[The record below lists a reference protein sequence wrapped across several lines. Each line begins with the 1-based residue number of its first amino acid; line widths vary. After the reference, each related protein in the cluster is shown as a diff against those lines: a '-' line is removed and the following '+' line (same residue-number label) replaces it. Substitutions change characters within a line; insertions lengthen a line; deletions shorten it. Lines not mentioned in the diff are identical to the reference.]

1 MELIRRLSPRS
12 STHPGYV
19 ATIGGYDGLHLG
31 HRELLRRTSARAGAT
46 GTQSL
51 MVTFEPLPREFFVP
65 TEPPPRLTNL
75 RERYRLLSG
84 SGLDCLCTLAF
95 TQRLRELGAA
105 QFAGLLRQAG
115 VRAVV
120 IGHDFK
126 AGRDGEAT
134 TQWLQAEGP
143 RFGFDVEVVEPV
155 RIDGERVGSRLV
167 REALGAGRLDAAARM
182 LGRRY
187 AMIGRV
193 QRGEQLGRTLGY
205 PTANLRLAR
214 RRSPVQGIFAVRV
227 RGIRD
232 DAAGRR
238 GLPGVAS
245 LGTRPTVNGTV
256 PLLETHVFDFAG
268 DLYGRE
274 IEVAFVAKLRDER
287 RFDSVEA
294 MVAQIH
300 RDADEARAVLE
311 QDRLTDGVKRDG
323 CD

>member
-1 MELIRRLSPRS
+1 MELIRRLDPC
-12 STHPGYV
+12 STAQPGYV

-31 HRELLRRTSARAGAT
+31 HRELLRRTFARAQALGAR
-46 GTQSL
+46 SL
-51 MVTFEPLPREFFVP
+51 MVTFEPLPREYFLP
-65 TEPPPRLTNL
+65 QSPPPRLTTL
-75 RERYRLLSG
+75 RERCRLLAG
-84 SGLDCLCTLAF
+84 TALDSLCALHF
-95 TQRLRELGAA
+95 TRRLQELGAA
-105 QFAGLLRQAG
+105 EFAGLLQRAG

-126 AGRDGEAT
+126 AGRDAEAT
-134 TQWLQAEGP
+134 ADWFRAEGP
-143 RFGFDVEVVEPV
+143 RFGFDVEIVEPV
-155 RIDGERVGSRLV
+155 LIDGLRVGSRLV
-167 REALGAGRLDAAARM
+167 RDALLAGHLDEAAQM

-214 RRSPVQGIFAVRV
+214 RRSPVEGIFAVRV

-256 PLLETHVFDFAG
+256 PLLEAHVFDYAG

-274 IEVAFVAKLRDER
+274 IEVAFVAKLRDEL
-287 RFDSVEA
+287 RFDSVDA

-300 RDADEARAVLE
+300 RDADAARAVLD
-311 QDRLTDGVKRDG
+311 QDN
-323 CD
+323 